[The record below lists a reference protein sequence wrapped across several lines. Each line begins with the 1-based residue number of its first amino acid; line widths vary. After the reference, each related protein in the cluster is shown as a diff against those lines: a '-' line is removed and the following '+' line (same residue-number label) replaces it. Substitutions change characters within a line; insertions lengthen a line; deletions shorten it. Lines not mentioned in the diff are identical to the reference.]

1 MKDKLFVIVA
11 AVTVA
16 LLVGAGGY
24 LLGTRLGAGAQTGQP
39 PGVAG
44 MPGGQGGALGGPPGA
59 GAGGAGA
66 GGAGAP
72 GAGGAQGG
80 YRSGPDGTGM
90 VAGKVIS
97 KEKGSIT
104 VSLPQG
110 GSKTVYLSG
119 STRYETITRGSAADV
134 SVGETVTAFGTA
146 GSDGGVTAR
155 SVTVVKR

>member
-1 MKDKLFVIVA
+1 MKNKLLIVLMA
-11 AVTVA
+11 ATVA
-16 LLVGAGGY
+16 LLVGTGGY
-24 LLGTRLGAGAQTGQP
+24 LLGTRLSAGAQTGQP
-39 PGVAG
+39 SGVAG
-44 MPGGQGGALGGPPGA
+44 MPGGQGGPLGGTPGA

-66 GGAGAP
+66 A

-80 YRSGPDGTGM
+80 YRTGPDGTGM

-134 SVGETVTAFGTA
+134 SVGETVTAFGTT
-146 GSDGGVTAR
+146 GSDGAVTAR

>member
-1 MKDKLFVIVA
+1 MKNKLLIVVVA
-11 AVTVA
+11 TTIA

-44 MPGGQGGALGGPPGA
+44 MPGAQGGALGGAP
-59 GAGGAGA
+59 GAGA

-72 GAGGAQGG
+72 GAGVAQSG